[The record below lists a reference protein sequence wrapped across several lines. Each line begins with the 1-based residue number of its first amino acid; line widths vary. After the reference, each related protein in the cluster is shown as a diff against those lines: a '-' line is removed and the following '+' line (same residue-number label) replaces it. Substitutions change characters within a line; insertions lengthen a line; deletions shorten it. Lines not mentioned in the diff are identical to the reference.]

1 MASLEEWGKEL
12 GIVVLMEEWAR
23 EHGTVASQVYWNIL
37 DTMDKKFKNKF
48 QEVWVNRY
56 QTRQTKGMILK

>member
-12 GIVVLMEEWAR
+12 GIVVLMEAWAR

-56 QTRQTKGMILK
+56 QTRQTKGMILE

>member
-1 MASLEEWGKEL
+1 
-12 GIVVLMEEWAR
+12 MEEWAR
-23 EHGTVASQVYWNIL
+23 ELGTVASQVYWNIL

-56 QTRQTKGMILK
+56 QTRQTKGIILK